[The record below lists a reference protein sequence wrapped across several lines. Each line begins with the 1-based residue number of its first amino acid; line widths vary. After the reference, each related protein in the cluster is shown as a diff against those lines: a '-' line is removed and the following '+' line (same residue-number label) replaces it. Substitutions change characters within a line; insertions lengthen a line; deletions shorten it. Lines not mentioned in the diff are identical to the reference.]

1 MDLISVIIP
10 CYNHGLFIEEAIL
23 SIYEQDYNKIE
34 LIIIDDNSVDNSYE
48 KICKLLENRAIY
60 NRFSKVVISRN
71 KKNIGA
77 HATLNKGLSLASGK
91 YIALMNSDDRYH
103 KNRLSIIL
111 SMMKEK
117 CRDFAFSNYQFITDE
132 EELLIDQLYLELQDS
147 IRMFSSQCPSIGFIF
162 LQQQIALSTGNF
174 IFTKELH
181 RKIGDFLPLK
191 YCHDWDFVLRA
202 ITLTEPLFVDEPL
215 YQYRVHRTNSYKSLG
230 ILVESDSA
238 FVLSSYFANIGAMKT
253 KNFLAPTP
261 YNWPGVFDVFI
272 KKYNLLDM
280 YVSACHGYF
289 PRHMTVEKTAF
300 E

>member
-10 CYNHGLFIEEAIL
+10 CYNHETFVEEAIL
-23 SIYEQDYNKIE
+23 SVYKQDYNKIE
-34 LIIIDDNSVDNSYE
+34 LIIIDDNSADNSYE
-48 KICKLLENRAIY
+48 KICRLLENGTVY
-60 NRFSKVVISRN
+60 DRFFRVVVN
-71 KKNIGA
+71 KNKENIGA

-91 YIALMNSDDRYH
+91 YISLMNSDDIYH
-103 KNRLSIIL
+103 QNRLSVII
-111 SMMKEK
+111 SMMKAK
-117 CRDFAFSNYQFITDE
+117 HRDFAFSNYHLITDQGA
-132 EELLIDQLYLELQDS
+132 LFIDQFYLELQNS
-147 IRMFSSQCPSIGFIF
+147 IRMVSSQLPSIGFIF

-181 RKIGDFLPLK
+181 GKIGDLLPLK

-215 YQYRVHRTNSYKSLG
+215 YHYRVHTTNSYKSLG
-230 ILVESDSA
+230 ALADSESQ
-238 FVLSSYFANIGAMKT
+238 FVLSSYFTNIGLMKT
-253 KNFLAPTP
+253 ENSLAPAP

-272 KKYNLLDM
+272 EKCGLMDM
-280 YVSACHGYF
+280 YLSTYHGYS